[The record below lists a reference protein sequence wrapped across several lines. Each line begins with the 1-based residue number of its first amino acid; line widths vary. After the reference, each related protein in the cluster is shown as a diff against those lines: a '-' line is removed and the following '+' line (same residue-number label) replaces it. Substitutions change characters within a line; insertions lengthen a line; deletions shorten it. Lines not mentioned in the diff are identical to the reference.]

1 MKPIILFISLFLLF
15 ISCSKSTDTS
25 VVYANAKGNI
35 SITFTSD
42 AWTAAKT
49 SAGIGTVNL
58 KIAGSTNGERVT
70 ITTYGDLSD
79 GLISDDIVKL
89 DSKLNFNESVL
100 ISTKS
105 TEVSTTVAF
114 KASTDIK
121 VYRGD
126 DVLIVTLKSGNL
138 TY

>member
-1 MKPIILFISLFLLF
+1 MRLITSFISLFLLF
-15 ISCSKSTDTS
+15 ISCSKSTDKP
-25 VVYANAKGNI
+25 VVYSNAKGT
-35 SITFTSD
+35 SITFTAD
-42 AWTAAKT
+42 AWSAAKT
-49 SAGIGTVNL
+49 NGIGTVNL
-58 KIAGSTNGERVT
+58 KIAGSTNGDRVT

-89 DSKLNFNESVL
+89 DSKLNFDESVL

-105 TEVSTTVAF
+105 TDVSTTVAF
-114 KASTDIK
+114 KSSTDIK

-126 DVLIVTLKSGNL
+126 DVFIVTLKSGNL

>member
-1 MKPIILFISLFLLF
+1 MRAIIFFTSLLLVV
-15 ISCSKSTDTS
+15 IACSKSTDTPK
-25 VVYANAKGNI
+25 VYTNAKGT
-35 SITFTSD
+35 SITFTTD
-42 AWTAAKT
+42 AWSAAKT

-70 ITTYGDLSD
+70 ITTYGDLSS

-89 DSKLNFNESVL
+89 DSKSNFDESVL
-100 ISTKS
+100 ISSKS
-105 TEVSTTVAF
+105 TDVSTTIAF

-121 VYRGD
+121 VYRGS
-126 DVLIVTLKSGNL
+126 DVFIVTLSSGNL